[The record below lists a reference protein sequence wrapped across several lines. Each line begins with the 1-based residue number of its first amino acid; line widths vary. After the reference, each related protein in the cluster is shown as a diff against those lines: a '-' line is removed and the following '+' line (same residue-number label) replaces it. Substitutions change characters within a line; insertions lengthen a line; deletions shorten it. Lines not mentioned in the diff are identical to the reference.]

1 MARRYEMQSRTNV
14 HFLVFH
20 LTLADAIVSFITM
33 PMETIWRVVIEV
45 HIHHQNYCE
54 ECGRKKY
61 RKHCYRRVPVV
72 VMQRE
77 LPLQETAERRA
88 QVFGR

>member
-1 MARRYEMQSRTNV
+1 MTNNLKPDPNDRRYEVQSRTNV

-45 HIHHQNYCE
+45 QSSKKNHHIH
-54 ECGRKKY
+54 KKRIKY
-61 RKHCYRRVPVV
+61 KKHFSGMRGIW
-72 VMQRE
+72 
-77 LPLQETAERRA
+77 RA
-88 QVFGR
+88 RD